1 MSLFLY
7 FNTGKIH
14 YVHRKNSH
22 IIDYQWNMYVM
33 CTSCFCRTYHS
44 IIYIC
49 IRNKKQWHCFTS
61 GNGFMLKQK
70 NRITVNDMRN

>member
-14 YVHRKNSH
+14 YVHHENSH
-22 IIDYQWNMYVM
+22 VADYQLYMYIM
-33 CTSCFCRTYHS
+33 CTSCFSCTYHS

-49 IRNKKQWHCFTS
+49 IRNKKQ
-61 GNGFMLKQK
+61 
-70 NRITVNDMRN
+70 